1 MVQKTQIKRALFV
14 QHKDIKTMAK
24 DIAHLREQD
33 AIGERERITNLQPTG
48 QGVISTKQDI
58 PREIPQEEPKI
69 IPQEEKVLQ
78 EEVPQESPQKIPQI
92 DENIP
97 QVEEN
102 MSDKPIKASPF
113 DAIHKI
119 QKQELQSEIE
129 GIQGESLDKIQEDQ
143 SPSLAKASVGVSDD
157 SDDSDDKEEEEE
169 VMADK
174 KEETKEEPS
183 ASAKDFSFAKATK
196 DKAADKEGKKE
207 EVKEEPKEET
217 KKDWSPGQAMEDRTK
232 KAAEE
237 IEERWEEEAK
247 RRVEEQKKTIQQK
260 QIVVEDRE
268 NEKILLIEN
277 RKYFEKELQIIP
289 DEKKPLVAER
299 KLLLIKIDEIKQ
311 SIEPTLRKEKQI
323 EEEKQVIEKKE
334 KLTTSS
340 EDKKEVEKERWN
352 IEEKRAEIEK
362 QRWEQEGEIGKVEVE
377 IREINSKFEQII
389 AKEKKAVEKIDNITK
404 QLEILKLRDEK
415 FILEKSISEPSTK
428 GEDLKWKIKELSE
441 TKRQT
446 EEILSDDVKKEI
458 QIEELIKIIEKEE
471 AEAKTREER
480 QTIEKKRAEME
491 KERREIEKQR
501 WDHEDEKKK
510 IALLFKKSELEY
522 KTISDKEKYLATKLK
537 KIEEL
542 LQTKHTE
549 IGKDGVQGLKSLE
562 ELGYKSKEKIQEEKE
577 QKERE
582 QKQKEQEEQE
592 EKKQQEEQKE
602 QKERERKDEE
612 LKIEEIRK
620 EMEQKIQK
628 EKEEQEGKEQEQRE
642 QERKE
647 QEQEQEQEKKRLSAI
662 VSAEALA
669 KEEALARAEKEKAEL
684 MEGIKKKEQEDALQ
698 KQRLEE
704 KKIRQEKEEQERKEK
719 EELEQ
724 KELEQKELEQKELE
738 QKERERKEQEE
749 HERRGQER
757 KEQEKIEALKSQK
770 EEEEKKGQKE
780 GKLEQETIER
790 SEIMG
795 TKSEKRE
802 DERMLLLPKPLSST
816 EKVLI
821 RIGITALLTLV
832 IASIIL
838 FFYWYFCVRN
848 SDVDFFLR
856 PQNTEEAQVVDFEE
870 IMPPLSLFPI
880 ETVLTLEIENLES
893 LQQFFSGFLEQNFEE
908 KKFSRVLIKD
918 LSNNTFLDIENFFN
932 GFQINPPENFYDKIA
947 KDFTLFVYNSGEQE
961 IRIGFVVKIDDKQG
975 FSDLMKSWEP
985 LMEEDFE
992 GLFVLTG
999 KQGPALTPDFRD
1011 AVCCGGKTIRY
1022 QTFSEE
1028 DLGICYSVLDD
1039 FFVFSGSWESIEQAI
1054 NNTINEHYNDN
1065 DE

>member
-1 MVQKTQIKRALFV
+1 
-14 QHKDIKTMAK
+14 
-24 DIAHLREQD
+24 
-33 AIGERERITNLQPTG
+33 
-48 QGVISTKQDI
+48 
-58 PREIPQEEPKI
+58 
-69 IPQEEKVLQ
+69 
-78 EEVPQESPQKIPQI
+78 
-92 DENIP
+92 
-97 QVEEN
+97 
-102 MSDKPIKASPF
+102 
-113 DAIHKI
+113 
-119 QKQELQSEIE
+119 
-129 GIQGESLDKIQEDQ
+129 
-143 SPSLAKASVGVSDD
+143 
-157 SDDSDDKEEEEE
+157 
-169 VMADK
+169 
-174 KEETKEEPS
+174 
-183 ASAKDFSFAKATK
+183 
-196 DKAADKEGKKE
+196 
-207 EVKEEPKEET
+207 
-217 KKDWSPGQAMEDRTK
+217 MEDRTK

-237 IEERWEEEAK
+237 IEERWEEDAK

-289 DEKKPLVAER
+289 DEKKPLVADR

-323 EEEKQVIEKKE
+323 EEEKQAIEEKE

-340 EDKKEVEKERWN
+340 EDKKEVEKERWK

-415 FILEKSISEPSTK
+415 FLLEKSISEPSTK

-446 EEILSDDVKKEI
+446 EEILSDDIKKET

-522 KTISDKEKYLATKLK
+522 KTISDKEKYLATKLE

-542 LQTKHTE
+542 LQTKYTE

-642 QERKE
+642 QEEK
-647 QEQEQEQEKKRLSAI
+647 EQEQEKKRLSAI

-669 KEEALARAEKEKAEL
+669 KEEALVRAEEEKAEL

-719 EELEQ
+719 EGLER
-724 KELEQKELEQKELE
+724 KEREQKELE

-749 HERRGQER
+749 QERREQER
-757 KEQEKIEALKSQK
+757 KEQEKIEALKGQK
-770 EEEEKKGQKE
+770 EEKEKKGQKE

-795 TKSEKRE
+795 TKSEKQE

-832 IASIIL
+832 IAGIIL

-856 PQNTEEAQVVDFEE
+856 PQGVEEIQENIADFEE
-870 IMPPLSLFPI
+870 ITPPLSLFPI

-992 GLFVLTG
+992 GLFVFTG

-1011 AVCCGGKTIRY
+1011 AVCCEGKTIRY

-1028 DLGICYSVLDD
+1028 DLGICYSVFDD

-1054 NNTINEHYNDN
+1054 NNIINEHYNDN